1 MRLFIGVLNKMKK
14 LVKVLSA
21 FSLAALILGFVVS
34 LVEKTVFLKRYDRT
48 CIHKPYGVYE
58 KYFKRPM
65 DFALSLM
72 SIILLS
78 PVLLVTG
85 ILVRLKL
92 GSPIIFK
99 QLRPGKNERIFEMY
113 KFRSMTDERDM
124 EGKLL
129 PDEIRLTA
137 FGRKL
142 RDTSLDELP
151 ELFNILK
158 GDMSIV
164 GPRPQLVRDMVF
176 MTTEQRKRHY
186 VKQGL
191 TGLAQVNGRNGIS
204 WEDKLDFDIQYIRK
218 ITLWG
223 DFIIL
228 LRTVKNVFRREGI
241 HTDGMATAEDYGDYL
256 LRKGRINEKEYAVGQ
271 LEAQKIIEQGSS
283 S

>member
-1 MRLFIGVLNKMKK
+1 MKK
-14 LVKVLSA
+14 LVKVVSTCWGV
-21 FSLAALILGFVVS
+21 ALGLGFIVS
-34 LVEKTVFLKRYDRT
+34 AIEKTVSAKRQDRI
-48 CIHKPYGVYE
+48 CVHKPYGVYE
-58 KYFKRPM
+58 KYLKRPI

-78 PVLLVTG
+78 PVLLGTG

-99 QLRPGKNERIFEMY
+99 QLRPGKNEQIFEIY

-129 PDEIRLTA
+129 SDEIRLTA

-158 GDMSIV
+158 GDMSFV

-186 VKQGL
+186 VRQGL

-204 WEDKLDFDIQYIRK
+204 WDEKLDFDIQYIKK
-218 ITLWG
+218 ITLWR

-228 LRTVKNVFRREGI
+228 LQTVENVFRREGI
-241 HTDGMATAEDYGDYL
+241 NTDGMATAEDYGDYL
-256 LRKGRINEKEYAVGQ
+256 LRKSLIDEKEYAVGQ